1 MQKGLIPMNDFQRF
15 QDKSREA
22 ASLVN
27 ESETA
32 LVVAHID
39 ADGISAAA
47 IASAALERAGKSHDV
62 VFVKK
67 MDDEAVE
74 LINSSSAELVWVV
87 DLGSGYVSRFKHPS
101 VLISDHHVPEKD
113 EHGSPVQVDNVL
125 HVNPNLYHLDG
136 GQEISGAGVTY
147 MVAREMDPA
156 NMDLSYLAV
165 VGAAGDFQDSSTGRF
180 MGCNRAILQD
190 AEAMGLVQV
199 DEDLRL
205 FGRETRPLV
214 QFLQFASDTPL
225 PGLSNNNTGC
235 HRFLD
240 DLGVDLKRQGRW
252 RCWND
257 LDEDERERVRQAI
270 AHLLS
275 SQGLDP
281 GVLFGETYTLPT
293 QPRGS
298 ELRDAKEF
306 ATLLN
311 SCGRYDDA
319 PIGLR
324 ICLGDAQAVREAR
337 DNRSEHKKQLSMALS
352 MVRDNNMIKE
362 RGWVQFFHAGGE
374 VRETIVGITAGM
386 LLGSNGVRRDI
397 PMIAF
402 AHTDDGEVKV
412 SARADRSLVD
422 RGLDLSAAMRVAS
435 ELVGGYGGG
444 HNIAAGATIPLGKE
458 EEFLDIVEDIVSAQ
472 LI

>member
-1 MQKGLIPMNDFQRF
+1 MIMNEFQRF
-15 QDKSREA
+15 QDRARGA
-22 ASLVN
+22 AVIVN
-27 ESETA
+27 ASQTV

-47 IASAALERAGKSHDV
+47 IASAALQRAGKDYDV
-62 VFVKK
+62 EFVKK
-67 MDDEAVE
+67 MDDDAVD
-74 LINSSSAELVWVV
+74 LINSSISDLVWVV
-87 DLGSGYVSRFKHPS
+87 DLGSGYVSRFNHPS

-113 EHGSPVQVDNVL
+113 ENGSPLASDNVL
-125 HVNPNLYHLDG
+125 HVNPNLFQLDG
-136 GQEISGAGVTY
+136 GQEVSGAGVTY
-147 MVAREMDPA
+147 MVAKEMDAA
-156 NMDLSYLAV
+156 NIDLAYLAV
-165 VGAAGDFQDSSTGRF
+165 VGAAGDFQDSSQGRLL
-180 MGCNRAILQD
+180 GCNRSILQD
-190 AEAMGLVQV
+190 AEVMGHVQV

-205 FGRETRPLV
+205 FGRETRSLV
-214 QFLQFASDTPL
+214 QFLQFASDPPL
-225 PGLSNNNTGC
+225 PGLSGNNTGC
-235 HRFLD
+235 HRFLE
-240 DLGVDLKRQGRW
+240 DLGIDLKEHGHW
-252 RCWND
+252 RSWND
-257 LDEDERERVRQAI
+257 LDTDERERIRQAI
-270 AHLLS
+270 AHLLNS
-275 SQGLDP
+275 NGQDS

-324 ICLGDAQAVREAR
+324 ICLGDTQAVREAR
-337 DNRSEHKKQLSMALS
+337 ENRNEHKKQLSMALS
-352 MVRDNNMIKE
+352 MVRDNNLIKE

-397 PMIAF
+397 PLIAF

-422 RGLDLSAAMRVAS
+422 RGLDLSAALKVAS

-444 HNIAAGATIPLGKE
+444 HNIAAGATIPRGKE